1 MLREPIEIRQA
12 TVDDMPFARA
22 MMQEALRASPTFLAH
37 QNLEALQ
44 RTEEQEWRKWREH
57 PDPIFIGVDAAGR
70 KLGAVRLRTHHSP
83 EGQGWQIGIAVE
95 AEARN
100 QGIGRRLVEQA
111 IAYARATNAP
121 YLYLLVDPT
130 NPPAI
135 ALYRRMGFVEIGER
149 ENIIEMRLR
158 LERVM
163 NSSHMP

>member
-1 MLREPIEIRQA
+1 MLREPIEIRLA
-12 TVDDMPFARA
+12 TVDDMPFVRA

-37 QNLEALQ
+37 LDMAALQ
-44 RTEEQEWRKWREH
+44 RAEEQEWRKWREH
-57 PDPIFIGVDAAGR
+57 PDPVLIAVDATGR
-70 KLGAVRLRTHHSP
+70 KLGAVRLRPHHSP

-95 AEARN
+95 AGARN
-100 QGIGRRLVEQA
+100 QGIGRRLIEQA
-111 IAYARATNAP
+111 ITHARATHAP

-130 NPPAI
+130 NLPAI

-149 ENIIEMRLR
+149 ESIIEMRLR